1 MVEEYVLNADSV
13 VQPKSVIRVYF
24 RVVFCFFQ
32 ISDFV
37 FEGVAGYGEKA
48 KAVRWEKEYGYG
60 IKRVVL
66 L

>member
-1 MVEEYVLNADSV
+1 
-13 VQPKSVIRVYF
+13 
-24 RVVFCFFQ
+24 VFCFFQ